1 MRMTK
6 LAVLFLSLSLV
17 LGFACAGVAADFP
30 TKPIRYIV
38 PFPAGGG
45 TDLYARLIA
54 KPLERDLKTK
64 IYVENIPGGST
75 KVGTMECMKAKPDGY
90 TIMQASELAWLGVF
104 YSKSID
110 FKIWEK
116 LTPLGNIATQP
127 YGLWEVRA
135 ESPLKTFADLL
146 KAAKENP
153 GKSSCG
159 VSSRGVYDIMIEDVE
174 RAAGI
179 QIKHVPFLGGGPSEV
194 ALLGGHIDFRV
205 CVIADGAAMLHAGKT
220 RGLAVQTEKRLPRLP
235 DVPTLKE
242 LGYDVMTVT
251 ATQSIWGPP
260 NMPQN
265 IVNIF
270 SKAIEKATKDP
281 EFVKTVE
288 ETFLSKAEFRPGPK
302 MTEVA
307 RDFDKQLG
315 PKMAEFYSR

>member
-1 MRMTK
+1 MRRTK
-6 LAVLFLSLSLV
+6 LTVLFLGLVLV
-17 LGFACAGVAADFP
+17 LGFACAGLAADFP

-54 KPLERDLKTK
+54 KPLERDLGIKV
-64 IYVENIPGGST
+64 YVENIPGGST

-90 TIMQASELAWLGVF
+90 TIMQATELAWLGVY

-127 YGLWEVRA
+127 YGLWEVRT
-135 ESPLKTFADLL
+135 ESPLKSFADLL

-153 GKSSCG
+153 GKSTCG

-205 CVIADGAAMLHAGKT
+205 CVIADAATMLKAGKT

-235 DVPTLKE
+235 GVPTLKE

-265 IVNIF
+265 IVNTF

-281 EFVKTVE
+281 EFMKMVE
-288 ETFLSKAEFRPGPK
+288 ETFLSKVEFRPGPK
-302 MTEVA
+302 MMEVA
-307 RDFDKQLG
+307 TNFDKQLG
-315 PKMAEFYSR
+315 PKLAEFYGR